1 MAKLFYLPQAVR
13 VDSTGAPYPGAKANF
28 YLTTTTTRTD
38 TYDGSDLGTPL
49 ANPVVADAAG
59 QFVAIYLDPAI
70 TYRVILTEADNTQID
85 DVDPISVPLN
95 ADSIAFDD
103 SGGDFTATDV
113 DAALTEIGD
122 EFAQFGEEQTWTAS
136 QTFDGASLDMQD
148 NGLIRP
154 RLRDFAIVSQE
165 ILETPSNTVTL
176 DWTNANSFYH
186 LLTDDVSTFNISNP
200 PQTGVYGQ
208 CSLLIQ
214 QDGAGGA
221 YTFDFSNENCL
232 WVASTPPVITTA
244 NDAYDLV
251 TFATIDAG
259 TTYFCNFAQA
269 YGPAP

>member
-28 YLTTTTTRTD
+28 YLTTTTTPTD
-38 TYDGSDLGTPL
+38 TYTDSALSVAH
-49 ANPVVADAAG
+49 ANPVVANSAG
-59 QFVAIYLDPAI
+59 QFAAIYLDPAI
-70 TYRVILTEADNTQID
+70 SYRCIITESDNTTLD
-85 DVDPISVPLN
+85 DVDPVGVPLN

-103 SGGDFTATDV
+103 SGGDFAAEDV
-113 DAALTEIGD
+113 DAALTEIGN
-122 EFAQFGEEQTWTAS
+122 EFAQFGAAQTWTDD
-136 QTFDGASLDMQD
+136 QTFDGAALKMEDEQID
-148 NGLIRP
+148 RAF
-154 RLRDFAIVSQE
+154 LRDFAIMHKTVTQS
-165 ILETPSNTVTL
+165 PSGTLTL
-176 DWTNANSFYH
+176 DWTTGNSFFH
-186 LLTDDVSTFNISNP
+186 VLTDDLATFNISNP
-200 PQTGVYGQ
+200 PQNGVYGQ

-214 QDGAGGA
+214 QDGANGA